1 MPLRVLEVI
10 LPADHHDDLCVILDD
25 AKCNQRWIT
34 PLDDDLAMTSV
45 VPRSESVE
53 PITDTI
59 RDKYEDTTGFR
70 TVLKDIEATFPPLPE
85 PEDEP
90 TPDKESDTDHN
101 GWKTRFGRVS
111 REELQEDIQDS
122 AKITPVFII
131 MVALATIVACVG
143 LIKDSPEII
152 IGAMVIAPLLGP
164 NTALALGTTLGDTKM
179 IRSAINSNILGL
191 GTALAISLL
200 VMPDRFPEPAAAS
213 GYAVAI
219 SAVCLFAFLA
229 MSWRQLTLYWVGRH
243 RSSIVASMGYLFL
256 GATAM
261 VWWQHSTFTIGWWLV
276 HAVDVIGVTIGCF
289 SVTRNSLLPVDVEE
303 LLTPILQRDPLV
315 ALEFG
320 LAPVVHQ
327 FVADLDTKDPI
338 TRDHVIRT
346 SESAMRVGQAL
357 GLPSSRLRHLG
368 IAALL
373 HDIGKLEVPD
383 AVLNKPGRL
392 DAAEFEIMQRHAAS
406 GAVMLGRVPSLAP
419 AAPFVR
425 GHHERIDGNGY
436 PDGLVGDQIPL
447 EARIISVCDA
457 FDAMSHT
464 RQYRTGM
471 GTEKAQA
478 IMREHAGSQWDP
490 DVVEV
495 ALRVLPELHGVAP
508 ALTNVGRDRRASETE
523 QPPVVCACADA
534 LPELVD
540 LHA

>member
-1 MPLRVLEVI
+1 M
-10 LPADHHDDLCVILDD
+10 
-25 AKCNQRWIT
+25 W
-34 PLDDDLAMTSV
+34 
-45 VPRSESVE
+45 
-53 PITDTI
+53 
-59 RDKYEDTTGFR
+59 F
-70 TVLKDIEATFPPLPE
+70 
-85 PEDEP
+85 
-90 TPDKESDTDHN
+90 
-101 GWKTRFGRVS
+101 
-111 REELQEDIQDS
+111 
-122 AKITPVFII
+122 
-131 MVALATIVACVG
+131 VALAVTFAVVVGSFQSSLTWGGPRALFWTITPAASLCAIAAAAVVWVGFRRRTGEVALAGATLWAASILPLVHG
-143 LIKDSPEII
+143 LT
-152 IGAMVIAPLLGP
+152 APGVLYGP
-164 NTALALGTTLGDTKM
+164 NSAVTISAFFALPLALLSGLPLVLPERSLSRRIARAWRPWTLAAM
-179 IRSAINSNILGL
+179 SFS
-191 GTALAISLL
+191 TALAISLL

-289 SVTRNSLLPVDVEE
+289 SVTRNSLLPADVEE

-357 GLPSSRLRHLG
+357 GLASSRLRHLG

-406 GAVMLGRVPSLAP
+406 GADMLGLVPSLAP

-523 QPPVVCACADA
+523 QAPVVCACADA